1 MYKFSIR
8 HWNEKNKDQIQLAS
22 QRKVLSKAVFS
33 PERQTVSFCL
43 PKTGRRREEEGGKK
57 KIMLIKC
64 HQIVPILGCSLE
76 LLDLLCQAI
85 DAVYEPGEPDYQSES
100 HLKLVRSLE
109 IRLKY
114 LQQRQSTVVPLDGP
128 ETTQGTIVAELFRLA
143 TLIYLLRMAKGEPES
158 SKSVTT
164 VVEQAYEVL
173 SQLDYCE
180 RPWPLFVIALE
191 ARSEEHRMSMLR
203 VLEKSLKRRPLGPMT
218 LVNKM
223 IPDAWTQQ
231 DLRNSS
237 IDPFTLY
244 GMIISRHRVPPCF
257 T

>member
-1 MYKFSIR
+1 MIY
-8 HWNEKNKDQIQLAS
+8 
-22 QRKVLSKAVFS
+22 
-33 PERQTVSFCL
+33 C
-43 PKTGRRREEEGGKK
+43 
-57 KIMLIKC
+57 
-64 HQIVPILGCSLE
+64 QIVPILGCSLE

-85 DAVYEPGEPDYQSES
+85 DVVYEPGDPDYQSES

-114 LQQRQSTVVPLDGP
+114 LQQRQSTVASLDGP
-128 ETTQGTIVAELFRLA
+128 EMKQEATVAELYRLA
-143 TLIYLLRMAKGEPES
+143 AIIYLLRMAKGEPDN
-158 SKSVTT
+158 SKSV
-164 VVEQAYEVL
+164 VPLVDQAYEL
-173 SQLDYCE
+173 LDQLVYCE

-191 ARSEEHRMSMLR
+191 ARSEEHRMRMLR
-203 VLEKSLKRRPLGPMT
+203 VLEKSLERRPLGPMR

-231 DLRNSS
+231 DLRESS